1 MRHAAMTIRERCG
14 PLLALSALLVIGAC
28 RDDPVSPPPPP
39 PPGDVVVPDVMREF
53 RGLWIATVANI
64 DWPSRAGLTPAA
76 QQLELTAI
84 LDRAVALHLN
94 TIVLQIRPA
103 GDALYRS
110 AIEPW
115 SRSLTGE
122 QGGDPGYDP
131 LAFAIQEAHQ
141 RGLELHAWFNPFR
154 AGNVSDTARF
164 SPEHFAMKRPDLR
177 RVVGTQLWFD
187 PGEQEVQDHTIAVI
201 LDVVRR
207 YAIDGVHLD
216 DFFYPYPAAGAPRPV
231 TFPDSAGY
239 AEYVANA
246 GPEPLAIADW
256 RRDNVNR
263 FVERLYREV
272 KLVRAYV
279 RVGISPFGIWRPGN
293 PPGVVGLDAYSDI
306 FADSRRWLQ
315 QGWVDYLAP
324 QLYWAIASTGQ
335 SFPALLDWW
344 IANNTMRRHLWPG
357 LAAYRV
363 ADGTGSA
370 YTAQEIIAQ
379 IGLTR
384 ANAGA
389 AAGGASGTLLYNTTT
404 VRLNRGGLADALSAG
419 PFREF
424 ALAPAYPW
432 IDAVAP
438 ARPIVSVAGPNSPL
452 LVTWQAGGP
461 DADLGW
467 WLVRIRSRGAWT
479 SRLLDASVLSLAVPY
494 LAAGDRP
501 DAVAVAAVDRAGN
514 LGADA
519 RWP

>member
-1 MRHAAMTIRERCG
+1 M
-14 PLLALSALLVIGAC
+14 
-28 RDDPVSPPPPP
+28 
-39 PPGDVVVPDVMREF
+39 VVPEVPREF
-53 RGLWIATVANI
+53 RGMWIATVANI
-64 DWPSRAGLTPAA
+64 DWPSRAGLTAA
-76 QQLELTAI
+76 GQQLELRTI
-84 LDRAVALHLN
+84 LDRASALHLN
-94 TIVLQIRPA
+94 AVILQVRPA
-103 GDALYRS
+103 GDALYQS

-131 LAFAIQEAHQ
+131 LAFAIDEAHQ

-154 AGNVSDTARF
+154 AGNASDTLQF
-164 SPEHFAMKRPDLR
+164 SPAHFAVTRPDLR

-187 PGEQEVQDHTIAVI
+187 PGEQEVQDHTLAVI

-239 AEYVANA
+239 AEYVAHA
-246 GPEPLAIADW
+246 GPEPLALADW

-272 KLVRAYV
+272 KLVRADV

-293 PPGVVGLDAYSDI
+293 PPGVVGLDAYNDI

-344 IANNTMRRHLWPG
+344 ITNNTMRRHLWPG

-363 ADGTGSA
+363 ADGTASA
-370 YTAQEIIAQ
+370 YTANEIVAQ

-389 AAGGASGTLLYNTTT
+389 AAGGASGTILYNATSL
-404 VRLNRGGLADALSAG
+404 RLNRGGLADALSSG
-419 PFREF
+419 PFRDF

-438 ARPIVSVAGPNSPL
+438 AQPSITVSGTNSPL
-452 LVTWQAGGP
+452 HIDWQPNGP
-461 DADLGW
+461 DADVAW
-467 WLVRIRSRGAWT
+467 WLVRFRSRGSWT
-479 SRLLDASVLSLAVPY
+479 SRLLDASVVSLAIPY
-494 LAAGDRP
+494 ASGSDRP
-501 DAVAVAAVDRAGN
+501 DAVAVAAVDRSGN
-514 LGADA
+514 LGPGA